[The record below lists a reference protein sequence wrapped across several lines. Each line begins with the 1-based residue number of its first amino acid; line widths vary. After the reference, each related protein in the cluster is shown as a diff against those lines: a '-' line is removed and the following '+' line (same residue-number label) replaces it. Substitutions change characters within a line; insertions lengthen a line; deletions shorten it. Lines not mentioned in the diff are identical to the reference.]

1 MALET
6 LKARYAELC
15 AQRDATNKAVEP
27 LQAQLAE
34 ANLRAESARLEAEA
48 LAKQINDVRGGQKWL
63 DLKKEIATL
72 ANALS
77 GKLK

>member
-27 LQAQLAE
+27 LQKQLEQANAKAE
-34 ANLRAESARLEAEA
+34 AARLEAEG
-48 LAKQINDVRGGQKWL
+48 LAKQISDVRGGQNWL

-77 GKLK
+77 GKLS

>member
-1 MALET
+1 MSLET

-15 AQRDATNKAVEP
+15 AQRDATNAKVAP
-27 LQAQLAE
+27 LREQLDAANARAQTAQA
-34 ANLRAESARLEAEA
+34 EAEA
-48 LAKQINDVRGGQKWL
+48 LALQISKERGGQAWL
-63 DLKKEIATL
+63 DLKKEIAVL

>member
-15 AQRDATNKAVEP
+15 AQRDATNKVVEP
-27 LQAQLAE
+27 LQKQLEQANAKAE
-34 ANLRAESARLEAEA
+34 AARLEAEG
-48 LAKQINDVRGGQKWL
+48 LAKQISDVRGGQNWL